1 MLSSLWKH
9 PWEWVAR
16 QDTSFVGNHD
26 RAMRDENEYW
36 QEGCIFRDKDNTEN
50 CSNPGITFLIS
61 FALFFISRSMLG
73 TNKSH
78 DVELWLTHHSHFLS
92 RGVVLKY
99 VFGWASRQ
107 FSLLPLVS
115 VNKRG
120 LFSQP
125 FGGLFLI
132 RPRHYWFFS
141 FPFPQHPTRQCL
153 VFVRSIYSTSIN
165 SEPVGPGTTLFAK
178 MNETQFLLSSLQS
191 WEKERYRKKI
201 RHEVSVVI

>member
-9 PWEWVAR
+9 PWEWVVR

-61 FALFFISRSMLG
+61 FALFFISCSMLG

-125 FGGLFLI
+125 FGELFLI
-132 RPRHYWFFS
+132 RPRHYWLFS

-153 VFVRSIYSTSIN
+153 VFVRSNVLQRMSFFNYFSFYSFFPLSLTQ
-165 SEPVGPGTTLFAK
+165 TDTL
-178 MNETQFLLSSLQS
+178 LLWTVVSYPSSVWKLD
-191 WEKERYRKKI
+191 Y
-201 RHEVSVVI
+201 